1 MNEAQAK
8 KHIRD
13 NLKPKIEK
21 MLGNELKESKNI
33 HAFELKGEEMIIMNK
48 AGFSELF
55 GKVMTMA
62 MALHDDVVAMID
74 EDEK

>member
-21 MLGNELKESKNI
+21 MLGRELESSKNI

-62 MALHDDVVAMID
+62 MALHDDVMAMLD
-74 EDEK
+74 EGEK